1 MSAADDDNEVKSAA
15 AADEVKSTIAH
26 EVKSAAVHE
35 VKSVAADSKCPPP
48 RDYMNFQ
55 YTFHK
60 SLANNVD

>member
-1 MSAADDDNEVKSAA
+1 MSAADDDNEVKSTIAH
-15 AADEVKSTIAH
+15 EVKSTIAH